1 MRKCF
6 KCDKHA
12 VWCYMPSQQND
23 GDYYCD
29 DCIPRGCSCNIINS
43 TVEKEIY
50 EYYKDELGRDRKP
63 AIEIWYQSG
72 LEDVQTVK
80 FQVRVFG
87 QLNPFLRISP
97 LHYRILFEM

>member
-6 KCDKHA
+6 KCNKHA

-50 EYYKDELGRDRKP
+50 EYYKDELGRDLP
-63 AIEIWYQSG
+63 CCEYDFCDFG
-72 LEDVQTVK
+72 FEDE
-80 FQVRVFG
+80 
-87 QLNPFLRISP
+87 N
-97 LHYRILFEM
+97 E